1 METKEMLEALR
12 KHTQGWMA
20 KIILAL
26 IVVPFALFGIDSYLS
41 QSGGQVA
48 VAKIGGQKISLQEYS
63 NAVENARNYMQS
75 QGQKVDAATLES
87 PAFKQSILESLI
99 TRRLI
104 EGAVQDYR
112 FKISDEQLS
121 EHILGMQEF
130 QSNNKFSEETYN
142 QLLSQNKL
150 TPAKFE
156 QNLRKDLAVQ
166 QVRDGL
172 SNLVF
177 MPHKVAEQSLESEF
191 EQREVS
197 VMDIRVDDFKGQV
210 SLTPEQV
217 QAYYNQHK
225 TKFIAPAKVKVQFAL
240 LSAASLIGQVHVSD
254 EDVKQDYEAN
264 AAKYQGNEQR
274 QASHILIGFNSKAS
288 AEEKAAA
295 KQKAETILKQA
306 KANPQDFGKLA
317 IEYSQDTGSAAK
329 GGDLGSFGRGA
340 MVKPFEDAA
349 FSMKVGDISDLV
361 ESEFG
366 YHIIKL
372 TGITGESSD
381 FDSLKLKIKADLLYQ
396 KAQAKYAELADDF
409 GNTVYEQSGSLDP
422 VAKKFNV
429 QLQASDEVSKDELA
443 KFFKSERLASL
454 IFSDEVLK
462 QKRNTEAVEVS
473 PNNLVSARVL
483 SYTPEKPRS
492 FDEVK
497 AGIEELLKSEAA
509 KKLAAKKGEAAL
521 ADLKAGKTVDG
532 NWITPVTVD
541 RRNAQGLPDDV
552 MRNVFKVNT
561 HTLPAYTGFEQPGN
575 QSYVIIKVTKVNQKL
590 KDDAELAKKAFGIYQ
605 SAIGTEMAY
614 AYAASLKA
622 KKDVMVNAKALVSNN
637 AN

>member
-1 METKEMLEALR
+1 MLEALR

-26 IVVPFALFGIDSYLS
+26 IVVPFALFGIDSYLN
-41 QSGGQVA
+41 QAGGQVA
-48 VAKIGGQKISLQEYS
+48 VAKVDGQKISLQEYS

-75 QGQKVDAATLES
+75 QGQKVDTALLES
-87 PAFKQSILESLI
+87 PAFKQSVLEGII

-104 EGAVQDYR
+104 EGAIHDYR

-121 EHILGMQEF
+121 QHILGMPEF
-130 QSNNKFSEETYN
+130 QSNGKFSEETYN
-142 QLLSQNKL
+142 QLLTQNKL

-156 QNLRKDLAVQ
+156 QSVRKDLAVQ

-177 MPHKVAEQSLESEF
+177 MPKKVAEQSLMSEF

-197 VMDIRVDDFKGQV
+197 VTEIKDADFMNQV
-210 SLTPEQV
+210 TVTPEQV

-225 TKFIAPAKVKVQFAL
+225 TKFIAPAKVKLQFAL
-240 LSAASLIGQVHVSD
+240 LSAAGLMGQVSVTD
-254 EDVKQDYEAN
+254 QEVKQYYDEN
-264 AAKYQGNEQR
+264 AAKFQGDEQR
-274 QASHILIGFNSKAS
+274 QASHILIGVNGNATP
-288 AEEKAAA
+288 AEKAAA
-295 KQKAETILKQA
+295 KEKAESILKQV
-306 KANPQDFGKLA
+306 KANPKSFEKLA
-317 IEYSQDTGSAAK
+317 IEFSQDTGSASK

-381 FDSLKLKIKADLLYQ
+381 FDSMKLKIKAELLFQ

-409 GNTVYEQSGSLDP
+409 GNTVYEQSGSLEP
-422 VAKKFNV
+422 AAKKFNL
-429 QLQASDEVSKDELA
+429 QLQSSPAMSKEEVA
-443 KFFKSERLASL
+443 KFFKSDRFASL
-454 IFSDEVLK
+454 AFSDDVLK
-462 QKRNTEAVEVS
+462 DKRNTEAVEVS
-473 PNNLVSARVL
+473 PNNLVSARVIEY
-483 SYTPEKPRS
+483 SPEAPRS

-497 AGIEELLKSEAA
+497 AGIEGLLKAEAA
-509 KKLAAKKGEAAL
+509 DKLVQKKGEALL
-521 ADLKAGKTVDG
+521 ADLKAGKAA
-532 NWITPVTVD
+532 NAEWITPVTVD
-541 RRNAQGLPDDV
+541 RRNAQGLSDGV

-561 HTLPAYTGFEQPGN
+561 HTLPAYYGFNEANKG
-575 QSYVIIKVTKVNQKL
+575 YTVIKVIAVNQKL
-590 KDDAELAKKAFGIYQ
+590 KDQPDVADRAFKVYQMALGAEM
-605 SAIGTEMAY
+605 SHAY
-614 AYAASLKA
+614 VASLKA
-622 KKDVMVNAKALVSNN
+622 KKDIQFNAKVLLSKGNE
-637 AN
+637 

>member
-1 METKEMLEALR
+1 MLEALR

-26 IVVPFALFGIDSYLS
+26 IVVPFALFGIDSYLN
-41 QSGGQVA
+41 QAGGQVA
-48 VAKIGGQKISLQEYS
+48 VAKVDGQKISLQEYS

-75 QGQKVDAATLES
+75 QGQKVDTALLES
-87 PAFKQSILESLI
+87 PAFKQSVLEGII

-104 EGAVQDYR
+104 EGAIHDYR

-121 EHILGMQEF
+121 QHILGMPEF
-130 QSNNKFSEETYN
+130 QSNGKFSEETYN
-142 QLLSQNKL
+142 QLLTQNKL

-156 QNLRKDLAVQ
+156 QSVRKDLAVQ

-177 MPHKVAEQSLESEF
+177 MPKKVAEQSLMSEF

-197 VMDIRVDDFKGQV
+197 VTEIKDADFMNQV
-210 SLTPEQV
+210 TVTPEQV

-225 TKFIAPAKVKVQFAL
+225 TKFIAPAKVKLQFAL
-240 LSAASLIGQVHVSD
+240 LSAAGLMGQVSVTD
-254 EDVKQDYEAN
+254 QEVKQYYDEN
-264 AAKYQGNEQR
+264 AAKFQGDEQR
-274 QASHILIGFNSKAS
+274 QASHILIGVNGNATP
-288 AEEKAAA
+288 AEKAAA
-295 KQKAETILKQA
+295 KEKAESILKQV
-306 KANPQDFGKLA
+306 KANPKSFEKLA
-317 IEYSQDTGSAAK
+317 IEFSQDTGSASK

-381 FDSLKLKIKADLLYQ
+381 FDSMKLKIKAELLFQ

-409 GNTVYEQSGSLDP
+409 GNTVYEQSGSLEP
-422 VAKKFNV
+422 AAKKFNL
-429 QLQASDEVSKDELA
+429 QLQSSPAMSKEEVA
-443 KFFKSERLASL
+443 KFFKSDRFASL
-454 IFSDEVLK
+454 VFSDDVLK
-462 QKRNTEAVEVS
+462 DKRNTEAVEVS
-473 PNNLVSARVL
+473 PNNLVSARVIEY
-483 SYTPEKPRS
+483 SPEAPRS

-497 AGIEELLKSEAA
+497 AGIEGLLKAEAA
-509 KKLAAKKGEAAL
+509 DKLVQKKGEALL
-521 ADLKAGKTVDG
+521 ADLKAGKAS
-532 NWITPVTVD
+532 NAEWITPVTVD
-541 RRNAQGLPDDV
+541 RRNAQGLSDGV

-561 HTLPAYTGFEQPGN
+561 HTLPAYYGFNEANKG
-575 QSYVIIKVTKVNQKL
+575 YTVIKVIAVNQKL
-590 KDDAELAKKAFGIYQ
+590 KDQPDVADRAFKVYQMALGAEM
-605 SAIGTEMAY
+605 SHAY
-614 AYAASLKA
+614 VASLKA
-622 KKDVMVNAKALVSNN
+622 NKDIQFNAKVLLSKGNE
-637 AN
+637 